1 MKTSSDYGINAK
13 HYKFDK
19 SITEYELITEFEAI
33 KCINLLFI
41 IFKVEYSQ
49 KDSKIFIILKA
60 ISYIV

>member
-1 MKTSSDYGINAK
+1 MLE
-13 HYKFDK
+13 
-19 SITEYELITEFEAI
+19 EYELITEFEAI
-33 KCINLLFI
+33 KSINLLFI